1 MRSTSR
7 LFMLL
12 TCAMCCGA
20 VPAWSAE
27 ATVPVTKVT
36 VFSSGVAYFEHNGQ
50 VADEVEVLLKFK
62 TEQINDILK
71 SLVVFDFGKGN
82 VTGVNYASRDPL
94 SRALKSFG
102 VDLSGEPTLAELLKQ
117 IRGAQVVVATPEA
130 VKGKILG
137 VETKTKRLLPSNTLV
152 QEQILNLLTDGGI
165 RALALDS
172 ISGLTLSD
180 AKLNAE
186 LNKALALMV
195 ESRDSGRKAV
205 TINFAGKGKRAVR
218 IGYISEA
225 PIWKTSYRLVLDP
238 DKNDQLFLQGWAIV
252 ENTSDADWEKVD
264 LTLVSGRPIS
274 FIQDLYTPLYLPRP
288 VVQPELYAS
297 LRPQMYEEGLAE
309 KAKQLAKLKSE
320 SEAARARYGARG
332 KGAPTGAAPRAPG
345 MPAGRALADRAA
357 RAAKKMDLARGVSAA
372 ARTGAVGEMFSYHIK
387 VPVTLPRRK
396 SAMLPI
402 INQAVKGRKVSIY
415 NASVLAKHPLNG
427 LWLINDTGL
436 SLLGGP
442 ITVFDGGTYAGDA
455 RIGNLSAADKRLL
468 SYAIDL
474 KVTVDPSATSSNKIT
489 AVKINRGHL
498 YLTRKYTYKQTYV
511 IKNKAD
517 RERTLVIEH
526 PRRSERKLVQPAE
539 PAEKTGGVYR
549 FEVKAPAEKTGK
561 FEVVEERSAGQTVAI
576 LPARVGSLQWY
587 TTSNEIPKK
596 VRDAIAEAIKR
607 KDALSAVQREISDL
621 QRQVS
626 LLRREQAHIR
636 ANMGA
641 LSKTSTG
648 YKRFEKKLLDL
659 ETKIEGLQ
667 ARIEDLRAKEKTL
680 RKALED
686 YLNTLNID

>member
-1 MRSTSR
+1 MRSTLR
-7 LFMLL
+7 LVMLL
-12 TCAMCCGA
+12 TCAVCCGA
-20 VPAWSAE
+20 APAWSAE
-27 ATVPVTKVT
+27 AAVPVTKVT
-36 VFSSGVAYFEHNGQ
+36 AFSSGVAYFEHNGQ

-94 SRALKSFG
+94 TRALKSFG
-102 VDLSGEPTLAELLKQ
+102 VDLSGEPTLADLLKQ
-117 IRGAQVVVATPEA
+117 IRGAEVVVATPEA

-137 VETKTKRLLPSNTLV
+137 VETKTKRLLPSNTLI
-152 QEQILNLLTDGGI
+152 QEQVLNLLTDGGI
-165 RALALDS
+165 KAIALDS

-205 TINFAGKGKRAVR
+205 TINFTGKGKRAVR

-238 DKNDQLFLQGWAIV
+238 EKNDQLFLQGWAIV

-309 KAKQLAKLKSE
+309 QAKQLAQLKSE
-320 SEAARARYGARG
+320 QERARRSGLAKAGPRPSAARAPAQ
-332 KGAPTGAAPRAPG
+332 
-345 MPAGRALADRAA
+345 PAGRALADRAR
-357 RAAKKMDLARGVSAA
+357 RAEKKMDLTTGVSAA
-372 ARTGAVGEMFSYHIK
+372 AQTGAVGEMFSYHIK

-402 INQAVKGRKVSIY
+402 INQAVKGKKVSIY

-455 RIGNLSAADKRLL
+455 RIGNLSATDKRLL

-474 KVTVDPSATSSNKIT
+474 KVAIDPSSTSSNKIT

-498 YLTRKYTYKQTYV
+498 HITRKYTYKQTYV

-517 RERTLVIEH
+517 KERTLVVEH
-526 PRRSERKLVQPAE
+526 PRRSGWKLVE
-539 PAEKTGGVYR
+539 PKEPGEKTPGVYR
-549 FEVKAPAEKTGK
+549 FEVKVPGEKTGK
-561 FEVVEERSAGQTVAI
+561 FEVDEERSAGQTVAI
-576 LPARVGSLQWY
+576 LPASVGSLQWY

-607 KDALSAVQREISDL
+607 KDALSAVQREIADL
-621 QRQVS
+621 QRQIT
-626 LLRREQAHIR
+626 LLRREQGHIR

-659 ETKIEGLQ
+659 ETKIETLQ
-667 ARIEDLRAKEKTL
+667 AKIEDLQAKEKVL

-686 YLNTLNID
+686 YLSTLNID